1 MLMTRRQCLGVLA
14 SVGILPSLLEARSG
28 PIPKTQTISF
38 QGREHARASSIAR
51 SAGLTL
57 RWTSKE
63 QVILSGVGTTVQLDH
78 DSRRIRIN
86 GIWVWLSGPVFMRD
100 GEAFLPLL
108 DVSKTLVPI
117 LSPKKVKQNLRT
129 ICIDPGH
136 GGEDTGKRDGGRYE
150 KTYTL
155 LLAKELGRLLKS
167 AGYRVVLTRTSDKSI
182 ELTDR
187 PLVAS
192 RSKADL
198 FVSLHFN
205 GADVASAQGVEVYCM
220 TPFGSSS
227 TNAGGEGADSPT
239 SPGNRFDERNV
250 QLAFELQK
258 LLVQRLERE
267 DRGLRRARFAVLRD
281 ATMPAVL
288 IEGGFMSNS
297 AEARWIYSEPG
308 RLKLAQ
314 SIVEALRNYKR
325 NASL

>member
-1 MLMTRRQCLGVLA
+1 MRLRIARNVRLWTREVRPTLALALPIMAGMVGQMLMGLADTIMVGRVGVVPLAAAAFVNAIAHLPFVFGLG
-14 SVGILPSLLEARSG
+14 LL
-28 PIPKTQTISF
+28 
-38 QGREHARASSIAR
+38 SSISVLTSQAFGAR
-51 SAGLTL
+51 RPDEAGEIL
-57 RWTSKE
+57 RHGLL
-63 QVILSGVGTTVQLDH
+63 VASG
-78 DSRRIRIN
+78 
-86 GIWVWLSGPVFMRD
+86 
-100 GEAFLPLL
+100 L